1 MPRYLNL
8 FIISIFLIC
17 FSISTVFA
25 VDNSVFYKNK
35 QKFLPLEEAFNINLE
50 TTSNKKEVN
59 LVLSNEPGYY
69 LYKSKIKVKT
79 SPLLSIELD
88 LPEGKKKQDEFFG
101 EQEVYYGQVRA
112 LISLSNSP
120 SKTQKFIIEYQG
132 CSEEGL
138 CYPPSSKI
146 IAYKE
151 FSNNNLN
158 TSSETY
164 SIIDRF
170 SSQNFITTLFG
181 FFFAGILLALTPCV
195 LPMVPI
201 LSGIILAA
209 NPKKSISY
217 TLSYVGGISFTYTLL
232 GITAGV
238 TGTLLSSSLQNVNFL
253 IFSSIIYLIFALSMF
268 DFIKVPSSPLQNI
281 ISKYLNNF
289 KANNLLNIFLLGLF
303 SSLIL
308 SPCVAPPLA
317 AAILYI
323 GKTQDYALGG
333 LALFFMS
340 IGMSLPLLIIGFSSQ
355 KILPKAGPW
364 MSSVKRVLGFILFGM
379 SIYIIRPLLSE
390 TLFVTLLLLVLT
402 VNFVYLFIYSKNS
415 LIIRS
420 IVILCLIFSSLFT
433 LHNLK
438 KLIFEQDSTDKH
450 SQISLE
456 FTKVNSI
463 SDLNFHTNGPINKP
477 ILLDFYADWCV
488 ACLEYE
494 KFTFSNPKVADLMKK
509 FTLLQ
514 ADVTSNTDEH
524 NLLLKKF
531 DLFGPPGI
539 IFFDSKGKEVKYL
552 RTIGFKD
559 SAEFSILLEE
569 ALKNE

>member
-158 TSSETY
+158 TPSETY
-164 SIIDRF
+164 SIIDRL

-494 KFTFSNPKVADLMKK
+494 KFTFSNPKVAGLMKK

-514 ADVTSNTDEH
+514 ADVTSNTNEH
-524 NLLLKKF
+524 SLLLKKF

>member
-1 MPRYLNL
+1 M
-8 FIISIFLIC
+8 
-17 FSISTVFA
+17 
-25 VDNSVFYKNK
+25 
-35 QKFLPLEEAFNINLE
+35 
-50 TTSNKKEVN
+50 
-59 LVLSNEPGYY
+59 
-69 LYKSKIKVKT
+69 KT

-164 SIIDRF
+164 SIIDRL

-494 KFTFSNPKVADLMKK
+494 KFTFSNPKVAGLMKK

-514 ADVTSNTDEH
+514 ADVTSNTNEH
-524 NLLLKKF
+524 SLLLKKF